1 LPDFDVRLKS
11 NDPLDIERYLDARLT
26 GPKKLDSYTVA
37 TLPSASD
44 YFNTA
49 IIVSDET
56 GGRTIATSD
65 GSNWKRVKDGAT
77 VS

>member
-1 LPDFDVRLKS
+1 MTKQSTLVS
-11 NDPLDIERYLDARLT
+11 NNPIEITKFIERQFQRPLPLQSYL
-26 GPKKLDSYTVA
+26 VA
-37 TLPSASD
+37 DLPNPAE
-44 YFNTA
+44 FINTA
-49 IIVSDET
+49 IIVSNET

>member
-1 LPDFDVRLKS
+1 MTKLSTLVS
-11 NDPLDIERYLDARLT
+11 NNVIEITKFIERKFQRPIPLPTYI
-26 GPKKLDSYTVA
+26 VA
-37 TLPSASD
+37 DLPNPAE
-44 YFNTA
+44 FINTA
-49 IIVSDET
+49 IIVSNET

>member
-1 LPDFDVRLKS
+1 MADLPNPELY
-11 NDPLDIERYLDARLT
+11 I
-26 GPKKLDSYTVA
+26 
-37 TLPSASD
+37 
-44 YFNTA
+44 NTA
-49 IIVSDET
+49 IIVSNET

>member
-1 LPDFDVRLKS
+1 MTKFATLTT
-11 NDPLDIERYLDARLT
+11 NDPREITKFIERQFQRPLPLQSYL
-26 GPKKLDSYTVA
+26 VA
-37 TLPSASD
+37 DLPNPAE
-44 YFNTA
+44 FINTA
-49 IIVSDET
+49 IIVSNET

>member
-1 LPDFDVRLKS
+1 MKQPTLISNNPIEIVKWGWRLVRGLI
-11 NDPLDIERYLDARLT
+11 PLN
-26 GPKKLDSYTVA
+26 SYTVEN
-37 TLPSASD
+37 LPDPAD
-44 YFNTA
+44 LVDVPV
-49 IIVSDET
+49 IVTNET

>member
-1 LPDFDVRLKS
+1 MTKLSTLTS
-11 NDPLDIERYLDARLT
+11 NNVIEITKFIERQFQRPL
-26 GPKKLDSYTVA
+26 P
-37 TLPSASD
+37 LPSYLVAD
-44 YFNTA
+44 LPNPELYINTA
-49 IIVSDET
+49 IIVSNET

>member
-1 LPDFDVRLKS
+1 MTKQSTLVS
-11 NDPLDIERYLDARLT
+11 NNPIEITKFIERQFQRPIPLLT
-26 GPKKLDSYTVA
+26 CTVA
-37 TLPSASD
+37 DLPNPAQ
-44 YFNTA
+44 FINTA
-49 IIVSDET
+49 IIVSNET

>member
-1 LPDFDVRLKS
+1 MSKLTTLNSNNPVEITKFTERQFQRPLPLQSYLVANLPDPAEF
-11 NDPLDIERYLDARLT
+11 I
-26 GPKKLDSYTVA
+26 
-37 TLPSASD
+37 
-44 YFNTA
+44 NTA
-49 IIVSDET
+49 IIVSNET